1 MLSALHNYS
10 RFLKYVNST
19 SRYRAASR
27 WMLHRLVE
35 GYTERD
41 WDEEKERSSLHN
53 VTRRPPSLNP
63 KRYLIFSS
71 AIMNQSDTRDRS
83 LFALRLSLVILYSMR
98 CQIYG
103 VIRTLIRRDYVVP
116 RRYYE
121 FLSAFLREIPFVPL
135 FRTAKSPREY
145 RTAPRGFVC
154 LRRIDESDLRC
165 TIPCSVIWSMDISRF
180 IDRSPRCL
188 FFSYLSRIL

>member
-71 AIMNQSDTRDRS
+71 AIMNQSDTRDLSSLSVFLLWFCILCGARYTEWYARWLDAITS
-83 LFALRLSLVILYSMR
+83 FPDGTTNFYRHSSAKFLSSLCFEQRNRLANTEPPHGALFAFAESMR
-98 CQIYG
+98 VIYG
-103 VIRTLIRRDYVVP
+103 AL
-116 RRYYE
+116 
-121 FLSAFLREIPFVPL
+121 FLAPL
-135 FRTAKSPREY
+135 Y
-145 RTAPRGFVC
+145 
-154 LRRIDESDLRC
+154 DQ
-165 TIPCSVIWSMDISRF
+165 WIS
-180 IDRSPRCL
+180 L
-188 FFSYLSRIL
+188 GL